1 MLQCIPNTFDKT
13 FGNRM
18 TYDIKKS
25 YMIDAL
31 QHHKRPM
38 RDNLSNS

>member
-1 MLQCIPNTFDKT
+1 MLQCISNTFDKI
-13 FGNRM
+13 FGNRI

-31 QHHKRPM
+31 QHHKWPM
-38 RDNLSNS
+38 SDNLSNS